1 VRWIA
6 ILGVLVLLAAII
18 GFAGYKWSQNQYY
31 VASNGDD
38 VAIFRGV
45 EADVPVITT
54 HHVEETSDLTLDD
67 LPDYNARQVRDGISA
82 SSLEDARGIVSRLER
97 LVLCPEPTK
106 PSPSTSPSRKP
117 GDKTGATATP
127 GKKRTADRPSATPS
141 PSASPS
147 PSTGPTTCTEAP

>member
-1 VRWIA
+1 M
-6 ILGVLVLLAAII
+6 ILLVAAII
-18 GFAGYKWSQNQYY
+18 GFAGYKWSQSQYY
-31 VASNGDD
+31 VADNGDD
-38 VAIFRGV
+38 VAIFRGI

-54 HHVEETSDLTLDD
+54 HHVEETSDLTLDE

-106 PSPSTSPSRKP
+106 PTPSSSPTTKP
-117 GDKTGATATP
+117 RASATP
-127 GKKRTADRPSATPS
+127 GKKAHRPGRVPSPS